1 MLDGGSGSD
10 TASYAAMQAG
20 VSVNLAKGAATG
32 AGLSHSLVSMENAT
46 GGAGDDV
53 LRGDRGANT
62 LDGGAGDDVLK
73 GSGGD
78 DVFVISQGNDTL
90 NGGGGSDTIYFD
102 VGAAV
107 LPIAHYS
114 YYGYDWGVSANIYVE
129 GDWSFTIDLRNG
141 SVVHQI
147 GEGGSASLKS
157 IENVRIVN
165 GFGADRVIGTDG
177 DNEIWVGR
185 GNNYVEAGGGDDA
198 IYGGGWG
205 DTEIEA
211 IAGLEHDEGHLILG
225 DWQSDN
231 EVLRGGAG
239 DDIIY
244 GSGKCPVVAATIPC

>member
-1 MLDGGSGSD
+1 M
-10 TASYAAMQAG
+10 
-20 VSVNLAKGAATG
+20 
-32 AGLSHSLVSMENAT
+32 
-46 GGAGDDV
+46 
-53 LRGDRGANT
+53 
-62 LDGGAGDDVLK
+62 
-73 GSGGD
+73 
-78 DVFVISQGNDTL
+78 
-90 NGGGGSDTIYFD
+90 
-102 VGAAV
+102 
-107 LPIAHYS
+107 
-114 YYGYDWGVSANIYVE
+114 
-129 GDWSFTIDLRNG
+129 
-141 SVVHQI
+141 HQI

-244 GSGKCPVVAATIPC
+244 GSGKLYGGSGDDTLHCTTWAWDLYGPIMVGGSGADQFVFNTGAGNINTHYGEGYSMHGTVEDFAPDQGDQIVIEESFDRGAFLGIVEVENDQHNFEFGDYGAYRDGKDTVAFYSTGTSTAP